1 MIDKLFE
8 LLNTNPLLSIIF
20 GFVLAGLAMILFRN
34 EIKLLIKKKYNL
46 YSEEELKSFGIYV
59 KEHTEIKENNENVG
73 FVKFAKDSTA
83 NNKINEYMTN
93 WKIISE

>member
-46 YSEEELKSFGIYV
+46 YSEEELKSFGHYV
-59 KEHTEIKENNENVG
+59 KEHTEIKENTENVE
-73 FVKFAKDSTA
+73 FVPFTKDSTV
-83 NNKINEYMTN
+83 NNKINEYIIN
-93 WKIISE
+93 WKIIS

>member
-46 YSEEELKSFGIYV
+46 YSEEELKSFGHYV
-59 KEHTEIKENNENVG
+59 KEHIEIKENTENVG

>member
-34 EIKLLIKKKYNL
+34 EIKLLIKNL
-46 YSEEELKSFGIYV
+46 IY
-59 KEHTEIKENNENVG
+59 
-73 FVKFAKDSTA
+73 
-83 NNKINEYMTN
+83 
-93 WKIISE
+93 

>member
-46 YSEEELKSFGIYV
+46 YSEEELKSFGSYV
-59 KEHTEIKENNENVG
+59 KEHIEIKENVG

>member
-46 YSEEELKSFGIYV
+46 YSEEELKSFGSYV

-73 FVKFAKDSTA
+73 FVKFAKDSTS

>member
-46 YSEEELKSFGIYV
+46 YSEEELKSFGSYV
-59 KEHTEIKENNENVG
+59 KEHIETKENVG
-73 FVKFAKDSTA
+73 LVKFAKDSTA

>member
-46 YSEEELKSFGIYV
+46 YSEEELKSFGSYV

-73 FVKFAKDSTA
+73 FVKFAYIIPL
-83 NNKINEYMTN
+83 IN
-93 WKIISE
+93 

>member
-1 MIDKLFE
+1 MGRMMKMSYQETIEQWNDFA
-8 LLNTNPLLSIIF
+8 LLEPTL
-20 GFVLAGLAMILFRN
+20 
-34 EIKLLIKKKYNL
+34 K
-46 YSEEELKSFGIYV
+46 EELKSFGSYV

>member
-46 YSEEELKSFGIYV
+46 YSEEELKSFGSYV
-59 KEHTEIKENNENVG
+59 KEHTEINENVG